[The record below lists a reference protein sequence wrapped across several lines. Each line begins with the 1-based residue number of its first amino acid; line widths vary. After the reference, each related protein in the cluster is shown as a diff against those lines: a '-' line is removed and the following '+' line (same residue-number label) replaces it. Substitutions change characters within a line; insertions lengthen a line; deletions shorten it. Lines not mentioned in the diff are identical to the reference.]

1 MTAIIA
7 EGVIR
12 IFTNSSEYANEFN
25 TVDYIK
31 NLISKINSTKSP
43 LTLSQD
49 LTNILYKFSNEASP
63 CVRPTDLS
71 GNTIERLLNDN
82 FDQISFKYI
91 VYNGPFQWDQR
102 ID

>member
-1 MTAIIA
+1 MRSALMNARQEEVEVLDLRPPLTGNFDNVTAIIA

-43 LTLSQD
+43 LTQ
-49 LTNILYKFSNEASP
+49 N
-63 CVRPTDLS
+63 
-71 GNTIERLLNDN
+71 
-82 FDQISFKYI
+82 
-91 VYNGPFQWDQR
+91 
-102 ID
+102 